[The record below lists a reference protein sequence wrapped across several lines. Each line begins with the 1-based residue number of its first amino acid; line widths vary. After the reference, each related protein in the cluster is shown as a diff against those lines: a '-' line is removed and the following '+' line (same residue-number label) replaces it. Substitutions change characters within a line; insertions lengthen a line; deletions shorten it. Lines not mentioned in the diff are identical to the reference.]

1 MKKLI
6 MIAIALLTL
15 NATAQDKNKRKEF
28 TKDLSAEEVATLKTK
43 KMTLHLDLNESQQA
57 KVKSLALE
65 EAKQRE
71 SQRAKREVKKKKDT
85 SQKLTKEERLVMV
98 NERLDRQIVL
108 KKKMKNILN
117 DEQYKKWKA
126 SLSKKNRKKPK
137 RHQKN
142 KSDKKQ

>member
-1 MKKLI
+1 M

-15 NATAQDKNKRKEF
+15 NATAQDKNNRKEF
-28 TKDLSAEEVATLKTK
+28 AKDLSAEEIATLKTK

-71 SQRAKREVKKKKDT
+71 NQRAMREENKKKET
-85 SQKLTKEERLVMV
+85 SQKPTKEKRLAMV
-98 NERLDRQIVL
+98 NERLDRQIEM
-108 KKKMKNILN
+108 KKKMKSILN
-117 DEQYKKWKA
+117 DEQYKKWEA
-126 SLSKKNRKKPK
+126 SLSKKNRKKQK

-142 KSDKKQ
+142 KSDKKR

>member
-1 MKKLI
+1 MKKLM

-15 NATAQDKNKRKEF
+15 NATAQDKNNRKEF
-28 TKDLSAEEVATLKTK
+28 AKDLSAEEIATLKTK

-71 SQRAKREVKKKKDT
+71 NQRAMREENKKKET
-85 SQKLTKEERLVMV
+85 SQKPTKEKRLAMV
-98 NERLDRQIVL
+98 NERLDRQIEM
-108 KKKMKNILN
+108 KKKMKSILN
-117 DEQYKKWKA
+117 DEQYKKWEA
-126 SLSKKNRKKPK
+126 SLSKKNRKKQK

-142 KSDKKQ
+142 KSDKKR